1 VREPSQPARPG
12 ELPAAAAGAPG
23 VAGTGGASA
32 ADARAPTG
40 GVVVLF
46 DGVCNLC
53 NGAVQFLLR
62 RDRRR
67 RFRFAALQSAAGQA
81 LLRQHGMATDSLE
94 TIVVLEGGR
103 ARVRSAAALLLARR
117 LPWPWPL
124 LAIFTVCPRPLRDAL
139 YSFVARHRY
148 RWFGRR
154 ESCMLPTPETA
165 DRFLD

>member
-1 VREPSQPARPG
+1 MASAVGDQRGSMRSEGFPR
-12 ELPAAAAGAPG
+12 PAA
-23 VAGTGGASA
+23 GTI
-32 ADARAPTG
+32 
-40 GVVVLF
+40 VLF

-67 RFRFAALQSAAGQA
+67 RFRFAALQSAAGRA
-81 LLRQHGMATDSLE
+81 LLAEYGLPTETLE
-94 TIVVLEGGR
+94 TLVVLESGK
-103 ARVRSAAALLLARR
+103 ARLRSAAALHLARR

-124 LAIFTVCPRPLRDAL
+124 LAVFTILPRPLRDAL
-139 YSFVARHRY
+139 YAFVARHRY

-154 ESCMLPTPETA
+154 ESCRLPSAETA

>member
-1 VREPSQPARPG
+1 MSERAGRRPI
-12 ELPAAAAGAPG
+12 EAGAKAAT
-23 VAGTGGASA
+23 AGT
-32 ADARAPTG
+32 T
-40 GVVVLF
+40 VVLF

-62 RDRRR
+62 RDRNR

-81 LLRQHGMATDSLE
+81 LLRQHGIATAAPE
-94 TIVVLEGGR
+94 TIVVVEAGR
-103 ARVRSAAALLLARR
+103 ARVRSGAALLLARR

-124 LAIFTVCPRPLRDAL
+124 LAVFLACPRPLRDAL
-139 YSFVARHRY
+139 YGFIARNRY

-165 DRFLD
+165 DRFLN

>member
-1 VREPSQPARPG
+1 MASAVGDQRGSMRSEGSLHP
-12 ELPAAAAGAPG
+12 E
-23 VAGTGGASA
+23 AGTI
-32 ADARAPTG
+32 
-40 GVVVLF
+40 VLF

-67 RFRFAALQSAAGQA
+67 RFRFAALQSAAGRA
-81 LLRQHGMATDSLE
+81 LLEQHGLPTETLE
-94 TIVVLEGGR
+94 TLVVLESGK
-103 ARVRSAAALLLARR
+103 ARLRSAAALHLARR

-124 LAIFTVCPRPLRDAL
+124 LAVFTILPRPLRDAL
-139 YSFVARHRY
+139 YAFVARHRY

-154 ESCMLPTPETA
+154 ESCRLPSAETA